1 MSIDGDEREFTY
13 MGGREESVIDYV
25 LRLCG
30 KTDKVRERMLKME
43 KGDWIIT
50 R

>member
-25 LRLCG
+25 VRQI
-30 KTDKVRERMLKME
+30 KVRDRMLKW
-43 KGDWIIT
+43 KRGTVWNRIIT